1 MTTETGS
8 PVFTIQRQRDEKWAD
23 VARHT
28 DLEIA
33 IDLAYAWADNDA
45 EQTRWQVVGPC
56 GTVMSR
62 AGE

>member
-1 MTTETGS
+1 MIEETGC
-8 PVFTIQRQRDEKWAD
+8 PVFTIQRLRGESWAD
-23 VARHT
+23 VARHA

-33 IDLAYAWADNDA
+33 IDLACAWADNDS
-45 EQTRWQVVGPC
+45 ERNRWQVVGPN